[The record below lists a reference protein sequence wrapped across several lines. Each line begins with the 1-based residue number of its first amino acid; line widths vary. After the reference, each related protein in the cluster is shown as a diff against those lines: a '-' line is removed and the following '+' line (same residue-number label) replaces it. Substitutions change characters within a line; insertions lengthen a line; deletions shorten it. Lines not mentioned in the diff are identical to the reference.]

1 MIRRLR
7 RTGPALL
14 LLAGLALSGCAG
26 VVSRADCQTGDWHRI
41 GEARGLAGRTLDVES
56 IREACA
62 GHGGR
67 VDEGLLRA
75 GYVAG
80 TRQYCQPTAIRQRV
94 FDGER
99 VNPAICPA
107 DLAEAAEAAVYE
119 GQGARETWAET
130 WDTRGRLRLLAIYW
144 GAGSAAEQL
153 LDEYLAGRLASQ
165 CRDRFRQVASMMAWP
180 ADRRPGWR
188 TACGLGSVPFA
199 AVEEADPRLEQA
211 LERLPGRKVIFT
223 NGTTRHAGRVTQHI
237 GIEHHFDAVFDIVDS
252 DYEPKPAPAPY
263 EKMVKAFRIDPRT
276 AVMVED
282 IARNLEPAAAM
293 GMTTVWVPGNKPW
306 SGDGHR
312 EPFVHHVVEDLA
324 EWLFALAGER

>member
-211 LERLPGRKVIFT
+211 LAQQRRDLS
-223 NGTTRHAGRVTQHI
+223 TRHREALAEVERSNAALAELYAYSREQGETR
-237 GIEHHFDAVFDIVDS
+237 DAVDASITARSLRERCRRARDRAVAQEDPLYAYGGRRP
-252 DYEPKPAPAPY
+252 DPPPAC
-263 EKMVKAFRIDPRT
+263 D
-276 AVMVED
+276 
-282 IARNLEPAAAM
+282 
-293 GMTTVWVPGNKPW
+293 
-306 SGDGHR
+306 
-312 EPFVHHVVEDLA
+312 
-324 EWLFALAGER
+324 

>member
-1 MIRRLR
+1 MQDRM
-7 RTGPALL
+7 
-14 LLAGLALSGCAG
+14 S
-26 VVSRADCQTGDWHRI
+26 Q
-41 GEARGLAGRTLDVES
+41 
-56 IREACA
+56 
-62 GHGGR
+62 
-67 VDEGLLRA
+67 
-75 GYVAG
+75 
-80 TRQYCQPTAIRQRV
+80 
-94 FDGER
+94 
-99 VNPAICPA
+99 NPADAHPA
-107 DLAEAAEAAVYE
+107 IDPHAV
-119 GQGARETWAET
+119 ETWIF
-130 WDTRGRLRLLAIYW
+130 D
-144 GAGSAAEQL
+144 
-153 LDEYLAGRLASQ
+153 LDNTLYPAHCDLFA
-165 CRDRFRQVASMMAWP
+165 QVA
-180 ADRRPGWR
+180 DRMGEFIAR
-188 TACGLGSVPFA
+188 SFA
-199 AVEEADPRLEQA
+199 ISREEADRLRTDYFKRYGTTLRGLMTEHGWDPKEFLDYVHEIDLSVIPELSRLEQA